1 MKEGT
6 DTKTSAFNRR
16 TFLAKAS
23 ALSAASLLGFPRPVA
38 AEPPPEIQRLRMLGG
53 PAICRA
59 PQLIA
64 EELLL
69 GEGFAEIEY
78 VKTSRVLGASAIAQ
92 GLADIAIWDVQS
104 TLPVLDAGDQVVVLA
119 GIHVGCWELFGNNR
133 IDALRDLK
141 GKTVAIRAFGL
152 GDHVLLS
159 CMLAYIGMD
168 PRTAINW
175 VAGPAITDAMHL
187 FVDGKA
193 DAFVGF
199 PPQPQELRAKKI
211 GHVIIDTA
219 RDQPWSQYFCCVAIA
234 RREFVRTY
242 PVATKRV
249 LRAFLKAADIC
260 AQDPERAAQLLA
272 KKGYEPRQAIGLEV
286 LKSLPYDRWRQVDP
300 EDTLRFYALRL
311 HEVGMLKTTP
321 QRLIA
326 QGTDWRFLNELKK
339 ELKA

>member
-1 MKEGT
+1 
-6 DTKTSAFNRR
+6 
-16 TFLAKAS
+16 
-23 ALSAASLLGFPRPVA
+23 
-38 AEPPPEIQRLRMLGG
+38 MLGG

-64 EELLL
+64 EDLLL
-69 GEGFAEIEY
+69 AEGFADIEY
-78 VKTSRVLGASAIAQ
+78 VRTGRVLGASAIAQ
-92 GLADIAIWDVQS
+92 GLADIAVWDIQS

-119 GIHVGCWELFGNNR
+119 GIHAGCWELFANKG
-133 IDALRDLK
+133 IDTLRDLK
-141 GKTVAIRAFGL
+141 GKTVAIRALKL

-168 PRTAINW
+168 PRSAVNW
-175 VAGPAITDAMHL
+175 LAGPAVTDAMPL

-199 PPQPQELRAKKI
+199 PPQPQELRAKKL

-219 RDQPWSQYFCCVAIA
+219 QDRPWSQYYCCVAIA
-234 RREFVRTY
+234 RREFVHAY
-242 PVATKRV
+242 PGATKRV

-260 AQDPERAAQLLA
+260 AQEPERAAGLLA
-272 KKGYEPRQAIGLEV
+272 KKGYEPRHAIALEV
-286 LKSLPYDRWRQVDP
+286 LKSLPYDRWRQIDP

-311 HEVGMLKTTP
+311 HEVGMIKTTP
-321 QRLIA
+321 QKLIA
-326 QGTDWRFLNELKK
+326 QGTDWRFLNELRK